1 MLRNSVRENL
11 ERFEK
16 SSRIARF
23 DLRMSAPRLLA
34 FEVLVTAF
42 FFAVTSFFLELGF
55 GNGRTTDGLG
65 LEPPPEEVGLFIS
78 R

>member
-1 MLRNSVRENL
+1 
-11 ERFEK
+11 
-16 SSRIARF
+16 
-23 DLRMSAPRLLA
+23 MSAPRLLA